1 MASGSRQRLARRRTA
16 GRPVRSEQLTRW
28 ARLTRPEQAADP
40 LGEEVTGYRGPVDN
54 GPVDSTGR
62 GGPVGGEAVDSGGGG
77 DAGEPDGTDST
88 NGDGPVDSTGGGEPV
103 DSGAE
108 PPKDE
113 TPAGAAGFD
122 RWRRR
127 SVTGAVMTGIALG
140 LQEVFTGPKPEIA
153 IVHEAP
159 GEPPAEDQA
168 IALSFDPDQPHRAV
182 AVIRP
187 WLLGQG
193 QETSVPS
200 EDAPDQSS
208 PGTP

>member
-1 MASGSRQRLARRRTA
+1 MGEADPLGEAD
-16 GRPVRSEQLTRW
+16 QLG
-28 ARLTRPEQAADP
+28 EADP

-54 GPVDSTGR
+54 
-62 GGPVGGEAVDSGGGG
+62 
-77 DAGEPDGTDST
+77 
-88 NGDGPVDSTGGGEPV
+88 GPVDSTGGGEPV

>member
-1 MASGSRQRLARRRTA
+1 M
-16 GRPVRSEQLTRW
+16 
-28 ARLTRPEQAADP
+28 
-40 LGEEVTGYRGPVDN
+40 TGYRGLVDN

-62 GGPVGGEAVDSGGGG
+62 GGPVGGEA

-88 NGDGPVDSTGGGEPV
+88 NGDGPVDSTGGGEPVDSTGGGEPV

-140 LQEVFTGPKPEIA
+140 LQEVFTGPKPEIP